1 MDININ
7 FTGDPGTGNTFVMN
21 ESGVIYNNNPN
32 ATQVTNITNNY
43 YSGDVPR
50 QNAPLDDND
59 KKIRKSAL
67 LEYVAK
73 LKPYAK
79 AEWEKRYEQLWLK
92 ILDLPEVDKQIYNVG
107 RQKGTTFNRQLVG
120 RIIHFLKSKV
130 LAEQNN
136 TKLTLALE
144 GKEGA
149 SVRLVLG
156 KDPSEEIQNA
166 IKKLMEEEY
175 ADD

>member
-7 FTGDPGTGNTFVMN
+7 FTGDPGTGNTFVLN

-50 QNAPLDDND
+50 QNAQLDDND

-73 LKPYAK
+73 LKTYVK

-92 ILDLPEVDKQIYNVG
+92 ILDLPEVDNEIYKVG
-107 RQKGTTFNRQLVG
+107 RQRGTTFNRQLVG
-120 RIIHFLKSKV
+120 NIIHLIKNKV
-130 LAEQNN
+130 FTEHNN
-136 TKLTLALE
+136 TELAVSLE
-144 GKEGA
+144 ENGNA
-149 SVRLVLG
+149 SVRQDIG

-166 IKKLMEEEY
+166 INKRMEEEY
-175 ADD
+175 DFD